1 MSQVEIRSWSPGC
14 EVEVETL
21 VAAHPEGLVYYTPAF
36 RRYLLAVVGGE
47 CRSRLAYEGG
57 RLTGVL
63 PMLVANGPWG
73 DVLNSLPFFGS
84 NGGVLAAT
92 PDADAALRDE
102 YARVAAPCATATW
115 IAHPFMDVEA
125 PAHDITDE
133 RIAQWTDLHGPDGGL
148 MATVE
153 PSARR
158 NIQKAHA
165 EGIVVRETEDA
176 LAFLEATHR
185 ENMAAIGGRAKPVA
199 FFSALGETMTFG
211 RNWRLYVGERGGEP
225 LAGLLTFEAGRTVEY
240 VMPVVKEHARS
251 LQPTAAVLAHAMG
264 DAASRGFTRW
274 NWGGT
279 WLTQEGVYRFKK
291 KWGARERRYQYF
303 VTVNDRSLLSRSA
316 ADLSDAYPWYFT
328 VPFGALPPTAL
339 SEVEGEEQA

>member
-1 MSQVEIRSWSPGC
+1 MSQVEIRAWSPDC
-14 EVEVETL
+14 EGAVEVL
-21 VAAHPEGLVYYTPAF
+21 VADHPEGLVYYTPAF
-36 RRYLLAVVGGE
+36 RRYLLAVAGGE
-47 CRSRLAYEGG
+47 CRYRLAYEDG
-57 RLTGVL
+57 RVTGVL
-63 PMLVANGPWG
+63 PMLAMTGPWG

-92 PDADAALRDE
+92 PDADEALRDE
-102 YARVAAPCATATW
+102 YSRVAAPCAAATW
-115 IAHPFMDVEA
+115 IAHPFMAVEA

-133 RIAQWTDLHGPDGGL
+133 RIAQWTDLGGGEAGL
-148 MATVE
+148 MAAIE

-158 NIQKAHA
+158 NIQKARA
-165 EGIVVRETEDA
+165 EAVIVREAVEA
-176 LAFLEATHR
+176 LTFLEATHR
-185 ENMAAIGGRAKPVA
+185 ENMAAIGGRAKPAA

-211 RNWRLYVGERGGEP
+211 RDWRLYVGERGGEP
-225 LAGLLTFEAGRTVEY
+225 LAALLTFEAGRTVEY

-279 WLTQEGVYRFKK
+279 WLTQEGVYRFKR

-303 VTVNDRSLLSRSA
+303 VMVNDRSLLSCSA
-316 ADLSDAYPWYFT
+316 ADLSAAYPWYFT
-328 VPFGALPPTAL
+328 VPFGALPPAAL
-339 SEVEGEEQA
+339 GEVEGEEQA